1 MATYAR
7 GNGRAA
13 ALRKAIGHP
22 VIDADGHLIETA
34 PVFKGFLHD
43 YVLPELFRQESTGA
57 KVLFEEAVGDSAALE
72 YFAIVRI
79 PEGSTLEDMAT
90 GKRLDSTRALLIF
103 PRGGYLYMLG
113 YASGLTGDDSVEAF
127 AIEARKSLDGFRSTI
142 VFR

>member
-1 MATYAR
+1 MVFQGFR
-7 GNGRAA
+7 ENHAA
-13 ALRKAIGHP
+13 
-22 VIDADGHLIETA
+22 
-34 PVFKGFLHD
+34 
-43 YVLPELFRQESTGA
+43 TGA
-57 KVLFEEAVGDSAALE
+57 KNIKCRQTIRVPPDSKCAWCVGDTTALE

-79 PEGSTLEDMAT
+79 PEGSTLEDVGT

-103 PRGGYLYMLG
+103 PRGGYVYMLG